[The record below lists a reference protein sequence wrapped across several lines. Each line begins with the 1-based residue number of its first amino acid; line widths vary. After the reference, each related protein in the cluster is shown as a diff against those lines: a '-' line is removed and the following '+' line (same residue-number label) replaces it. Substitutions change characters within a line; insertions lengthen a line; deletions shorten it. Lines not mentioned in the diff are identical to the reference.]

1 MPGNNPGML
10 TTSDVL
16 GADTIVFDLEDA
28 VSLGEKDSAR
38 ALVKEALQFLRFTH
52 SEVSVRI
59 NPFDS
64 PYWQDDLKYIIEA
77 MPDSIVIPKASVE
90 SVKAIEMEMTRLK
103 ALYGIE
109 KEIRFILI
117 IETAMG
123 LVDIRN
129 ITESSPL
136 IDGLILGAEDL
147 SSDLGIKRTKTNKE
161 IEYARFVLATTAKAF
176 RIDAID
182 TPYTDIDDFEGL
194 IKDTAF
200 AKSIG
205 FTGRLAINPRQVETL
220 HEVFSPTA
228 EDIEES
234 LAILAEA
241 EDAKEK
247 GFGVFSYKGKMVD
260 LPVIK
265 RAETTIA
272 SARKWGLVK

>member
-147 SSDLGIKRTKTNKE
+147 SSDLGIKRTKSNKE